1 MDASVKAAMLKS
13 SRTMVNTPATAELLV
28 RPATPQPKKGLRRA
42 HSSDSLNTPRQPTL
56 ATLAVEE
63 SKKLAYPHSLSV
75 APVSAHNSP
84 YLASPQR
91 KASGHSRGFSFD
103 IPRISSKSQ
112 VDLAASSSTFDPASG
127 QKLNKDKLKDKG
139 PAKNLSPM
147 RFCSLLLG
155 ASTLHLEVEDVKKLR
170 LLLRN
175 ESARSVFNFHG
186 FCTSINH
193 SFRKLVGRVPKVGWI
208 FSSSNEVE

>member
-13 SRTMVNTPATAELLV
+13 SRTMVNTSTPAELLV

-56 ATLAVEE
+56 AALAIEE
-63 SKKLAYPHSLSV
+63 SKNLAYPHSLSV

-84 YLASPQR
+84 YLASAPR

-103 IPRISSKSQ
+103 SPRISSKSQ

-127 QKLNKDKLKDKG
+127 QMFNKDKLKDKSA
-139 PAKNLSPM
+139 AKNLSPM
-147 RFCSLLLG
+147 RFCSLLIST
-155 ASTLHLEVEDVKKLR
+155 STLHVDVEDVKKLR

-175 ESARSVFNFHG
+175 ESARSVFSFHS
-186 FCTSINH
+186 FCTFINH
-193 SFRKLVGRVPKVGWI
+193 SFRIVGQK
-208 FSSSNEVE
+208 SS